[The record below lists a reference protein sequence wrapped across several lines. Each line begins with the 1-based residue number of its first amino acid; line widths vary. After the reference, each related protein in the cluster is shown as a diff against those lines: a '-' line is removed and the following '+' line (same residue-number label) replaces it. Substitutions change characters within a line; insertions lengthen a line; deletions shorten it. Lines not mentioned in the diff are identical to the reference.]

1 MEADVSRRADEERL
15 EEVVLGQL
23 VDVLRDVDPA
33 PAHRH
38 GAPEP
43 EQAVQVEGRD
53 LGVVTLKVAEVE
65 VVRQRLLKRQD

>member
-1 MEADVSRRADEERL
+1 MKADVARGADEERL

-33 PAHRH
+33 PADRH

-43 EQAVQVEGRD
+43 EQAVQVERSH
-53 LGVVTLKVAEVE
+53 LCVVPLEVREIKVVW
-65 VVRQRLLKRQD
+65 QSLLQC